1 MIGGHGVCISRDCLC
16 MLPRITLVKLGSA
29 IVAIETVGHHT
40 GYVTNLIHD
49 WGPDQHYRDGM
60 PTEEP
65 GVARLAQLIRD
76 ARETLGWTQ
85 DDLAREA
92 GVSRPTVQ
100 RYENGKSRYPEP
112 DQLRR
117 IFLALRLDPRELPVL
132 LGLVTREEID
142 QPAPQSVRRF
152 SSTTERI
159 IALLEDPAVS
169 EGERHALAELLEA
182 RGHALRAASGRD
194 ARKAG

>member
-1 MIGGHGVCISRDCLC
+1 MTV
-16 MLPRITLVKLGSA
+16 
-29 IVAIETVGHHT
+29 ETVGHHT
-40 GYVTNLIHD
+40 RYVTNLLHD
-49 WGPDQHYRDGM
+49 WGPDQHYRDDM

-85 DDLAREA
+85 EDLAREA
-92 GVSRPTVQ
+92 DVSRPTVQ
-100 RYENGKSRYPEP
+100 RYENGKSRIPEP
-112 DQLRR
+112 DQIRR

-142 QPAPQSVRRF
+142 QPAPQPMRRF
-152 SSTTERI
+152 SSATERI

-169 EGERHALAELLEA
+169 DAERHALAELLEA
-182 RGHALRAASGRD
+182 RGHALRAAGERSD
-194 ARKAG
+194 RKAG